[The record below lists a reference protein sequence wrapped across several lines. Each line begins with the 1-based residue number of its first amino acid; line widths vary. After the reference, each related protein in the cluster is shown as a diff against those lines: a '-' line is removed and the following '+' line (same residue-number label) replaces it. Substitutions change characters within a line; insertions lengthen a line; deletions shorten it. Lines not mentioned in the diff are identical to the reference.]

1 MDMADLGKFVGTALV
16 VGVIGPLFWLGVKV
30 LENFIQGR
38 LTLLRQ
44 RWRSR
49 HTQ

>member
-1 MDMADLGKFVGTALV
+1 MELADWGKALGIALV
-16 VGVIGPLFWLGVKV
+16 VVVIGPLFWLGVKV
-30 LENFIQGR
+30 LENFIQSR
-38 LTLLRQ
+38 ITLLRQ